1 MMFYETSNDNVR
13 DHSKTSSNIRMLDNH
28 PDNEIVS
35 DEEKDSTQSGTWPVF
50 HLTNIKE
57 TVQN

>member
-35 DEEKDSTQSGTWPVF
+35 DEEKDSTQSGT
-50 HLTNIKE
+50 
-57 TVQN
+57 